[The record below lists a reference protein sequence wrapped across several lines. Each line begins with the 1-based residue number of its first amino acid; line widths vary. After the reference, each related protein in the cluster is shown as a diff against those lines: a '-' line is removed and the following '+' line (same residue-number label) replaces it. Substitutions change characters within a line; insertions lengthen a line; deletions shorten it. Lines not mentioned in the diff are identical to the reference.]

1 MCLLKLLKNM
11 NKNNNKKLE
20 NTKPQKDEKHFQWLD
35 GKKDKLTTDEVIEI
49 EEILEDD
56 DDFI

>member
-1 MCLLKLLKNM
+1 M

-20 NTKPQKDEKHFQWLD
+20 NTKPKKDEKHFQWLD